1 MWYSMGGGVLV
12 VAVVVTAFI
21 WVAVALVVETI

>member
-1 MWYSMGGGVLV
+1 MWHSMGGGVLV